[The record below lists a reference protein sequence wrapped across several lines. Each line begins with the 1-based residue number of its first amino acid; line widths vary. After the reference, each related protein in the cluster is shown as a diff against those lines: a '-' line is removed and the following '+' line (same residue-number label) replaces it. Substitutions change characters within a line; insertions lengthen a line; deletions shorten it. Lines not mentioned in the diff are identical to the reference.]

1 MLNIASKGDRMAK
14 FNVGKLDRVSAG
26 GAQSLTMTLDYS
38 CATLQFAGLVLYGY
52 LRRGGG
58 VLLRP
63 IERAVLPIFE
73 KVKGLYRGSA
83 KRFLYKELSD
93 MSKRLDTIERRLYRL
108 EDSAALKEALE
119 KIEERLQYL
128 ERHGI
133 VAAKDGGLEV
143 KGKKLT
149 EDKLMLLRII
159 VSENID
165 LLKEEDENKT
175 A

>member
-1 MLNIASKGDRMAK
+1 MAR
-14 FNVGKLDRVSAG
+14 FNVGKWDSSVG
-26 GAQSLTMTLDYS
+26 GGTQTLTMTLDYS
-38 CATLQFAGLVLYGY
+38 CATLQFAGLVLYSY
-52 LRRGGG
+52 LKRGSG
-58 VLLRP
+58 VIARP
-63 IERAVLPIFE
+63 IERSVLPIME
-73 KVKGLYRGSA
+73 KLRGLYKGSA

-93 MSKRLDTIERRLYRL
+93 MSKRLDALERRLYRL
-108 EDSAALKEALE
+108 EDSAAVKDALE

-165 LLKEEDENKT
+165 LLKDEEQDKT
-175 A
+175 T